1 MANNLL
7 NKQQG
12 IEEIKTRFLKKVE
25 GLSDAQ
31 LNKIP
36 ADGGWSAAQV
46 LYHCGMAE
54 NETIKN
60 ILKNQQAHPTKL
72 KENLRSKIN
81 GSLLMVFLKLPLK
94 FKAPKIVSSVP
105 ENISLDS
112 LKSDYDKNTVS
123 FKQLLQNFPNE
134 LMGKLIFKHPI
145 VGLLTIEQTVGF
157 LAEHYLHHERQ
168 MDKLL

>member
-7 NKQQG
+7 NKYQA

-54 NETIKN
+54 NETINTIQKNVQAQKVKLNRNFKSILNN
-60 ILKNQQAHPTKL
+60 ILL
-72 KENLRSKIN
+72 V
-81 GSLLMVFLKLPLK
+81 VFLKLPLK
-94 FKAPKIVSSVP
+94 FKAPKVVSSVP
-105 ENISLDS
+105 E
-112 LKSDYDKNTVS
+112 KCS
-123 FKQLLQNFPNE
+123 F
-134 LMGKLIFKHPI
+134 
-145 VGLLTIEQTVGF
+145 
-157 LAEHYLHHERQ
+157 A
-168 MDKLL
+168 D

>member
-1 MANNLL
+1 
-7 NKQQG
+7 
-12 IEEIKTRFLKKVE
+12 
-25 GLSDAQ
+25 
-31 LNKIP
+31 
-36 ADGGWSAAQV
+36 
-46 LYHCGMAE
+46 
-54 NETIKN
+54 
-60 ILKNQQAHPTKL
+60 
-72 KENLRSKIN
+72 
-81 GSLLMVFLKLPLK
+81 MVFLKLPLK